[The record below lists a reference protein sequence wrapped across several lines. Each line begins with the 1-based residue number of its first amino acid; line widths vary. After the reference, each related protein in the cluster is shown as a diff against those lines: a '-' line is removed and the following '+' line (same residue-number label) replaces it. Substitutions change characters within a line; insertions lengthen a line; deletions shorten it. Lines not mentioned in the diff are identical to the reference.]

1 MAPLVSMVNIPNG
14 KLSST
19 PAQAPDKS
27 RGAIL
32 TELPD
37 YVTAV
42 VAGQVTVAGT
52 SGWVMVMLPE

>member
-14 KLSST
+14 KLSSM

-32 TELPD
+32 TELPVC
-37 YVTAV
+37 VTVV
-42 VAGQVTVAGT
+42 VAGQVTV
-52 SGWVMVMLPE
+52 SGISEVMVMLPE